1 MTDQEIET
9 TIKNILAEDFE
20 VDVATLT
27 PETNLFTE
35 LDLDS
40 IDAVDLVVRLQQ
52 ETGKKV
58 NPADFKEIRT
68 LGDVFSYLRRL
79 LVHRISRSDERNH
92 AARAHLIE
100 SFR

>member
-9 TIKNILAEDFE
+9 TIKNILAEDCE

-68 LGDVFSYLRRL
+68 LGDVTKAVSK
-79 LVHRISRSDERNH
+79 LVNS
-92 AARAHLIE
+92 
-100 SFR
+100 

>member
-1 MTDQEIET
+1 MTAQEIEK
-9 TIKNILAEDFE
+9 TIRDILVADFE
-20 VDVATLT
+20 VDPDKLK

-58 NPADFKEIRT
+58 SPEDFREIRT
-68 LGDVFSYLRRL
+68 LKDVVDAVVK
-79 LVHRISRSDERNH
+79 LVNS
-92 AARAHLIE
+92 
-100 SFR
+100 

>member
-27 PETNLFTE
+27 PETDLFTE

-68 LGDVFSYLRRL
+68 LGDVTKAVSK
-79 LVHRISRSDERNH
+79 LVNS
-92 AARAHLIE
+92 
-100 SFR
+100 

>member
-52 ETGKKV
+52 ETGKKI

-68 LGDVFSYLRRL
+68 LGDVTKAVSK
-79 LVHRISRSDERNH
+79 LVNS
-92 AARAHLIE
+92 
-100 SFR
+100 

>member
-1 MTDQEIET
+1 MKTEAEIEK
-9 TIKNILAEDFE
+9 TIKDILAADFD
-20 VDVATLT
+20 VDVAALK

-58 NPADFKEIRT
+58 EPNDFKQIRT
-68 LGDVFSYLRRL
+68 FGDVVTAVSK
-79 LVHRISRSDERNH
+79 LVNG
-92 AARAHLIE
+92 
-100 SFR
+100 

>member
-40 IDAVDLVVRLQQ
+40 IDVVDLVVRLQQ

-68 LGDVFSYLRRL
+68 LGDVTKAVSK
-79 LVHRISRSDERNH
+79 LVNS
-92 AARAHLIE
+92 
-100 SFR
+100 

>member
-40 IDAVDLVVRLQQ
+40 IDAVDLVVRLKQ

-68 LGDVFSYLRRL
+68 LGDVTKAVSK
-79 LVHRISRSDERNH
+79 LVNS
-92 AARAHLIE
+92 
-100 SFR
+100 

>member
-27 PETNLFTE
+27 PETNLFPE

-52 ETGKKV
+52 ETVRKV
-58 NPADFKEIRT
+58 SPADFEESRT
-68 LGDVFSYLRRL
+68 LGDVSKAVSKR
-79 LVHRISRSDERNH
+79 VNS
-92 AARAHLIE
+92 
-100 SFR
+100 

>member
-9 TIKNILAEDFE
+9 TIKNILAQDFE

-68 LGDVFSYLRRL
+68 LGDVTKAVSK
-79 LVHRISRSDERNH
+79 LVNS
-92 AARAHLIE
+92 
-100 SFR
+100 